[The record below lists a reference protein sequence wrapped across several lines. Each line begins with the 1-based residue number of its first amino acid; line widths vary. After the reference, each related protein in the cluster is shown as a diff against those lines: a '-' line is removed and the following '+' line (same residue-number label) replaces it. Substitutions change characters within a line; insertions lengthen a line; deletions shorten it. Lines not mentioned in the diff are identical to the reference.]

1 MLGGVK
7 VRASFIFIPPKGES
21 QLKIKKKKQKAAKI
35 KYSPAHAFTPGEG
48 LREETSSCRYFL
60 HCSDSIMIKKC
71 HKVEQHREQNLF
83 GLQSVWRICQGWYL
97 PSVREVESVSCYCN
111 LQSVTSCIPAA
122 VRERCLRRVAF
133 SPPPAYPLAEVLYL
147 HSCTD
152 FWTEGTQTFLLFWS
166 VVKVVRSS
174 KPANWHLWGMFWSNA
189 EQGPWCLGENA
200 GAGMKVPW
208 IVTYYKKQTFQQ
220 NQIAM

>member
-1 MLGGVK
+1 MEFFCLGVSGTLGSLGKSELTILSPLSSCGVTAISTAILILFQILRTHLSFY
-7 VRASFIFIPPKGES
+7 VRGSKGES
-21 QLKIKKKKQKAAKI
+21 IIYIYSPKRREPAQNKKKNQKAAKI

-152 FWTEGTQTFLLFWS
+152 F
-166 VVKVVRSS
+166 
-174 KPANWHLWGMFWSNA
+174 
-189 EQGPWCLGENA
+189 
-200 GAGMKVPW
+200 
-208 IVTYYKKQTFQQ
+208 
-220 NQIAM
+220 